1 MPHSQNFLLNRLDA
15 ITLDRIAPNLSV
27 IQLGHGEVLA
37 ETHARVEKVYFPHT
51 GIISCVVETIGGGAI
66 ETGMIG
72 NDGAFGS
79 SQALDEKVSLN
90 HVVMQV
96 PGTVSVISSDDIR
109 EAADELPA
117 FRGLLVKYE
126 QFFLAQVQ
134 QTAACNALHAVQAR
148 TCKWLLRMHALAGT
162 DLPLTQEFLAQMMG
176 VRRTSVTEVAGE
188 LQKAGMISYS
198 RGRIHIKDV
207 NLIRQWACECDDDV
221 RSHYRRVFQSNEADV
236 VTEGQA

>member
-15 ITLDRIAPNLSV
+15 ITLDRIAPSLSV

-109 EAADELPA
+109 EAADELPV

-148 TCKWLLRMHALAGT
+148 TCKWLLRMHALAGA

-236 VTEGQA
+236 APEGQA